1 MNKKNIIKILCIIV
15 SLVLVWGLIWA
26 WSVTRT
32 VKKNSKNNKLKN
44 QHAIVKN
51 IIVTET
57 QEKKKYWEFY
67 AKTGEYNSEHN
78 SILLNDLIG
87 NFYDKE
93 ENVVVSFKSNKG
105 TYDEKTKKVIL
116 NGENLFVGKDGSQLY
131 ADELIWQGQ
140 DQDILAN
147 GNVQFIQTNKI
158 VTKSQKAVFNSDL
171 TNFKII
177 GKTKTELYGD
187 EKDKKKYT
195 SL

>member
-1 MNKKNIIKILCIIV
+1 MDKKNIIKIISIILA
-15 SLVLVWGLIWA
+15 LVLLWGLIWA
-26 WSVTRT
+26 WSVTR
-32 VKKNSKNNKLKN
+32 VVRKNSKDNKLKN

-57 QEKKKYWEFY
+57 QDKKKYWEFY
-67 AKTGEYNSEHN
+67 AKSGEYNSEHN

-93 ENVVVSFKSNKG
+93 ENVVVSFKSNRG
-105 TYDEKTKKVIL
+105 TYDEKSKKVIL

-158 VTKSQKAVFNSDL
+158 ITKSQRAVFNSDL

-177 GKTKTELYGD
+177 GKTKTKLYGD
-187 EKDKKKYT
+187 EKDRKKYT